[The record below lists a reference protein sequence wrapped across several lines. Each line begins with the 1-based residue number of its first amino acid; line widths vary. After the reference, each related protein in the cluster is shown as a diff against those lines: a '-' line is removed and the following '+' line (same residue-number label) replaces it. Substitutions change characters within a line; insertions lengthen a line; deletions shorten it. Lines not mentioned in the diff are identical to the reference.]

1 MDKSAGQRLRE
12 DLDTALAVAARKEGH
27 ASLEF
32 TEVEQ
37 VTISMAAAA
46 ADRVEVLRALLVTVL
61 ASAKSSAHSS
71 ATLAGEIRL
80 TERAVVDL
88 VGKVDVGTGHVKSPR
103 HVAAGRARW
112 RGASAHF

>member
-1 MDKSAGQRLRE
+1 MDESAGQRLRN

-27 ASLEF
+27 ALEF

-46 ADRVEVLRALLVTVL
+46 ADRVEVLRALLDTVL
-61 ASAKSSAHSS
+61 AGAKSSPHSA

-88 VGKVDVGTGHVKSPR
+88 VGKVDVGTGHVKSAR
-103 HVAAGRARW
+103 HVAAGQARW
-112 RGASAHF
+112 RGAAAHF